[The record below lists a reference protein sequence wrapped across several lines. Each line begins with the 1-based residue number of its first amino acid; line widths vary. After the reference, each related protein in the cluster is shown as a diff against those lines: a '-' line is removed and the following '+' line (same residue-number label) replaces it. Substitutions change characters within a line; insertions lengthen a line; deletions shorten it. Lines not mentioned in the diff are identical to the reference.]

1 MKTILCFAVLTVMAS
16 AAYAKSAPETKTSM
30 ANPAATFCVEN
41 DGEYQIR
48 KDADGSEYGVC
59 ILPDGQELDAWEF
72 LRSHFEN

>member
-1 MKTILCFAVLTVMAS
+1 MKRITLTAVLAVAAS
-16 AAYAKSAPETKTSM
+16 GSLAQATTKTTM

-48 KDADGSEYGVC
+48 KNSDGSEYGVC
-59 ILPDGQELDAWEF
+59 ILKDGTEVDAWDY